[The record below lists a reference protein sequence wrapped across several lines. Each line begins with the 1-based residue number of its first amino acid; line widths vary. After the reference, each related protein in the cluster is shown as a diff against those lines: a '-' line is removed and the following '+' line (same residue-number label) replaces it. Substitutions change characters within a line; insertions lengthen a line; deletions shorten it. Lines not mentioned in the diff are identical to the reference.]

1 MGDSFKA
8 YREAFGPKED
18 EYYST
23 QLNQRYFNVYRA
35 FQEQGV
41 RGFCDTCHQWKSMC
55 VGHLEDGST
64 ECVDCCIKRLQNE
77 AQRMLAGLD
86 KPEPKPKPEPLKNF
100 DLEDF
105 CRL

>member
-8 YREAFGPKED
+8 YREAFGPRET

-23 QLNQRYFNVYRA
+23 QLNQRYFNVYNA
-35 FQEQGV
+35 FQAQGV
-41 RGFCDTCHQWKSMC
+41 RGYCDTCGQWKPKCIS
-55 VGHLEDGST
+55 HLEDGST
-64 ECVDCCIKRLQNE
+64 ECMDCCIRRLQDE

-100 DLEDF
+100 DYEDF
-105 CRL
+105 IKI